1 MHGLACEA
9 GAGAAGLGGGDGG
22 AGAAGA
28 GMATIDIDAED
39 MVIIGGCS
47 DGEEDAIAVQSRVAG
62 LKTVVKSSLE
72 VGMRRSR
79 RSIGG
84 QPIPLG
90 LPMRALSPPQTT
102 AKASTKRSP
111 LGSSGNPNPLKDA
124 PATRSRRAQ

>member
-1 MHGLACEA
+1 
-9 GAGAAGLGGGDGG
+9 
-22 AGAAGA
+22 
-28 GMATIDIDAED
+28 MATIDIDAED

-62 LKTVVKSSLE
+62 LETVVKSRLE

-90 LPMRALSPPQTT
+90 LL
-102 AKASTKRSP
+102 KP
-111 LGSSGNPNPLKDA
+111 LQSAIHWAHLVI
-124 PATRSRRAQ
+124 RIL